1 MVIKKMASQYG
12 WYTFNYMILLFR
24 CSLFR
29 STLYLCLGAKF
40 GDISRSVASMWES
53 MAESEKS
60 IFKKKSEQDRGRF
73 LREMAEYKNSKSA
86 QQPAVVVQPK
96 TAKSAKK
103 VVAPTAEV
111 TRLFGGTGSVMEDD
125 SIRSTN
131 TWEVTDNECVR
142 EGCPEVIVF

>member
-1 MVIKKMASQYG
+1 
-12 WYTFNYMILLFR
+12 
-24 CSLFR
+24 
-29 STLYLCLGAKF
+29 
-40 GDISRSVASMWES
+40 

-60 IFKKKSEQDRGRF
+60 IYRKKSQQDRARF

-86 QQPAVVVQPK
+86 QQPAVVVQPQ

-131 TWEVTDNECVR
+131 SWEVTDNECVR
-142 EGCPEVIVF
+142 EGCPEVIMF

>member
-1 MVIKKMASQYG
+1 
-12 WYTFNYMILLFR
+12 
-24 CSLFR
+24 
-29 STLYLCLGAKF
+29 
-40 GDISRSVASMWES
+40 

-60 IFKKKSEQDRGRF
+60 IYRKKSEQDRARF

-86 QQPAVVVQPK
+86 QQPAVVVQPQ

-111 TRLFGGTGSVMEDD
+111 TRLFGGTGSVIEEN
-125 SIRSTN
+125 IRSTN
-131 TWEVTDNECVR
+131 SWEVTDNECVR